1 MNLMLNINKK
11 IDNQLVN
18 VKQILT
24 ESLFVRLE
32 GFFIQLAEYS
42 TPIAAIIG
50 AVIGLVIAIKTD
62 SLSIF
67 FGGFIWIFILILF
80 HYIGSKLQNACQS
93 TIENNPSSVASQDYL
108 DVISL
113 INLVG
118 ALISLIGGAYIAIK
132 MSSFTPLLIG
142 ICLSLVLIYTIWVTL
157 NPSLVSTYVEPSSS
171 AGVDAIAILVL
182 TNKIYLRANKIF
194 FGLFPTIGAILLVN
208 ALYNSFGD
216 PTALLSG
223 GIYGAIGFVLVL
235 AGLISPF
242 LCYLIFIFSYMFLDV
257 LRSILSLGKVHDELT
272 PRSSGYQY
280 STPAPNAVP
289 EPSTQISAKVIQRVV
304 IGTVVLIA
312 MVAIGIKGKEYY
324 IEYQQKVEIER
335 IAADMKKAEDE
346 RVAKEKKDEDE
357 RMAKEKK
364 DEEDRLAKEKIR
376 IEAFVSK
383 AKKHLNGSSLD
394 LLLEPDINLAFRD
407 LLRTPENMRAFE
419 SYFSNA
425 EKVTE
430 AEGLII
436 GQGCKDACDIYKAFM
451 IVDVKTG
458 KVAAAINGGDR
469 MMYFGENEQSA
480 PPLMKKWVMSVRK
493 GG

>member
-1 MNLMLNINKK
+1 
-11 IDNQLVN
+11 
-18 VKQILT
+18 
-24 ESLFVRLE
+24 
-32 GFFIQLAEYS
+32 
-42 TPIAAIIG
+42 
-50 AVIGLVIAIKTD
+50 
-62 SLSIF
+62 
-67 FGGFIWIFILILF
+67 
-80 HYIGSKLQNACQS
+80 
-93 TIENNPSSVASQDYL
+93 
-108 DVISL
+108 
-113 INLVG
+113 
-118 ALISLIGGAYIAIK
+118 
-132 MSSFTPLLIG
+132 
-142 ICLSLVLIYTIWVTL
+142 
-157 NPSLVSTYVEPSSS
+157 
-171 AGVDAIAILVL
+171 
-182 TNKIYLRANKIF
+182 
-194 FGLFPTIGAILLVN
+194 
-208 ALYNSFGD
+208 
-216 PTALLSG
+216 
-223 GIYGAIGFVLVL
+223 
-235 AGLISPF
+235 
-242 LCYLIFIFSYMFLDV
+242 MFLDV